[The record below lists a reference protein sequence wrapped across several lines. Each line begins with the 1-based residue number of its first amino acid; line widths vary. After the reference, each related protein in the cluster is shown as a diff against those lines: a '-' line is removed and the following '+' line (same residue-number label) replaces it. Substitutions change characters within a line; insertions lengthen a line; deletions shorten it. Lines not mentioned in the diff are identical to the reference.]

1 MVRLLEAKEG
11 DALVG
16 RAASIRRRLLSRI
29 ASQLRVAPFSPHGQ
43 AVNVLTLTGT
53 WAPGMA
59 VATSSCGEL
68 VLRKRAGALGGALG
82 AVEYVSFVG
91 DLTATMHSERDG
103 GPVVPH
109 RWTHPF
115 L

>member
-1 MVRLLEAKEG
+1 MRLLGEPRASVG
-11 DALVG
+11 DCS
-16 RAASIRRRLLSRI
+16 AASPLS
-29 ASQLRVAPFSPHGQ
+29 SGSLRFSPHWQ